1 MVGLHVRETLLHRA
15 VRQPNDCRPRTRHV
29 WGTKAKP
36 SGVRG
41 APTALLFLKS
51 HRRAVNFDLD
61 RRARVRSCAEIMR
74 CVFLTNRRSWFLR
87 NGTNLGHQ
95 SGGLLLSSG
104 GLICC
109 NSIRDTV
116 QAQHKHIPRQR
127 NGHHP
132 RDSEPQSSPSF
143 VVIFKLL
150 GVVHGFRLKKLAAVT
165 SAHGGLRGRGL
176 RPRSQKVKRRPLS
189 VVPDARAGGNIK
201 KLPLI
206 SHKMAA
212 NRNDAFVVLAA

>member
-1 MVGLHVRETLLHRA
+1 MGANVRFRGAGSSDRCNTSIKSFGEIEEYAALSQQVMQL
-15 VRQPNDCRPRTRHV
+15 
-29 WGTKAKP
+29 TKTISESVEK
-36 SGVRG
+36 VRG
-41 APTALLFLKS
+41 
-51 HRRAVNFDLD
+51 
-61 RRARVRSCAEIMR
+61 
-74 CVFLTNRRSWFLR
+74 
-87 NGTNLGHQ
+87 G
-95 SGGLLLSSG
+95 
-104 GLICC
+104 
-109 NSIRDTV
+109 
-116 QAQHKHIPRQR
+116 
-127 NGHHP
+127 
-132 RDSEPQSSPSF
+132 SPSF
-143 VVIFKLL
+143 VACPLVIFKLL